1 MRKIALMFTF
11 LLAAMF
17 VWLPQASAQ
26 EVYAV
31 TETHPSSG
39 KVTDYYVVT
48 ESIQNK
54 GNAFG
59 VTVHSVGK
67 NHSKNEY
74 FNWFYANI
82 KGKWHIV
89 PGGQLAAA
97 MQIDKISD
105 SMFRSVVYGVFKTAR
120 QYM

>member
-1 MRKIALMFTF
+1 MRRIFSAIFLVSALLIWM
-11 LLAAMF
+11 
-17 VWLPQASAQ
+17 PQVSAQ

-39 KVTDYYVVT
+39 KITDYYVVT
-48 ESIQNK
+48 ESIQNN

-67 NHSKNEY
+67 NHSSNKY
-74 FNWFYANI
+74 SNWFYANI
-82 KGKWHIV
+82 RGKWHLV

-97 MQIDKISD
+97 IEIDKID
-105 SMFRSVVYGVFKTAR
+105 EPMFRSVVYGVFKTAR
-120 QYM
+120 EYM